1 MILKSGH
8 SFIAAKI
15 FLSLTACFTG
25 SKALSQIDT
34 VKIGTYVLSLH
45 GFNLADN
52 TFKCDAYYWCLY
64 KNRNFNFQNEFE
76 IMNTN
81 EVNYEGTNKD
91 TIKSYF
97 WFFTKVKAVIRKN
110 WEKTNFPFDQQL
122 LRIKVESSE
131 NDLNSLVFT
140 PDEKN
145 SELSDT
151 FLSQNDEWK
160 IISSRFYTDITRY
173 NSNFGNQ
180 FSGNE
185 SFNSS
190 FNTEIVIKRKDSV
203 LILFK
208 LITGLIISF
217 LISVCVFFIK
227 PIDIDPRFG
236 LCVGG
241 IFAAIGNKYIVDNIV
256 PSTNKFNLLDDLH
269 TLTFFYIFLIVIM
282 SIISLNIYEKGTQ
295 RSKKNA
301 LLLDRVSFFVI
312 ILSYPLI
319 ITSIVFNHIF

>member
-140 PDEKN
+140 PDEK
-145 SELSDT
+145 SYLKAVHKRQIEL
-151 FLSQNDEWK
+151 E
-160 IISSRFYTDITRY
+160 ISA
-173 NSNFGNQ
+173 FGNATV
-180 FSGNE
+180 
-185 SFNSS
+185 NSALPYELMTLAMAS
-190 FNTEIVIKRKDSV
+190 PN
-203 LILFK
+203 
-208 LITGLIISF
+208 
-217 LISVCVFFIK
+217 
-227 PIDIDPRFG
+227 
-236 LCVGG
+236 
-241 IFAAIGNKYIVDNIV
+241 VD
-256 PSTNKFNLLDDLH
+256 
-269 TLTFFYIFLIVIM
+269 
-282 SIISLNIYEKGTQ
+282 Q
-295 RSKKNA
+295 
-301 LLLDRVSFFVI
+301 
-312 ILSYPLI
+312 
-319 ITSIVFNHIF
+319 